1 MRIAERFPRFGG
13 SGMRSLERRGLS
25 GICVWL
31 AAWTFLAVSGIF
43 APPVSAQEVLP
54 FPPQASGSTA
64 GRTMQE
70 SIYSPAPKVS
80 HVPKN
85 APNVIIILID
95 DVGPGLPDTYG
106 GEIHTPALSRIA
118 HEGISYNRFHTTAM
132 CSPTRGALLTGRNHH
147 RISAGQIAELA
158 NDWDGYSGIQP
169 KSSAMVAEVLKD
181 YGYSTAA
188 FGKWHNTPAEQT
200 TAAGPFDYWPTG
212 YGFEYFY
219 GFLAGEASQYEP
231 NLIRNI
237 DVVHP
242 PKTSGGHNYY
252 HLSEDLADDAIG
264 WMQNH
269 KAFAPEKPYFIYWAS
284 GASHGPHQ
292 VPPEW
297 TAKYKGKFDDGWD
310 KYRERVFARQKAM
323 GYIPQNAQLTPRPET
338 MAAWDSIPES
348 EKPFQRRLMEVFAGF
363 TEHVDAQVGRI
374 LDEVEREGDK
384 DNTLILYIWGDNG
397 SSAEGQNGSI
407 SELLAQNAIPTT
419 TEQQIKVL
427 DTLGGLDALGGPKT
441 ENMYH
446 AGWAWAGSSPYK
458 STKLVAAHFGGTR
471 NPMAIRWP
479 AKIKADPTPRSQF
492 LHVNDVVPTLYDVI
506 GITPPRVV
514 NGIPQDPFDGVSFA
528 STFNDP
534 KAKEVKHTQ
543 YFEIMG
549 SRGIYHDG
557 WFADAFGPRIPWLP
571 GLPKGVLGPKGE
583 LLWNPDKDPW
593 ELYNLDEDWT
603 QSNDLAAKMPEK
615 LAAMKELFTMEF
627 AKNQGFPVGGGLWVP
642 VVHPE
647 LRIAPAYTEWTFAGN
662 MTRMPEFAAP
672 ALGNKDNVVT
682 VDAEIPA
689 DANGVLYALG
699 AFSGGLSL
707 YVQDGVLSYEYN
719 LFEMQRTHIRA
730 KDKLPT
736 GKVKIEVETRYAVK
750 KPAGSA
756 GCDFESERPA
766 GGAGA
771 GSGERAAD
779 VHCKRLPGHRHRLG
793 LARVIGL
800 LRESAFRFQ
809 RKDRASACEISR
821 NASAV
826 AGREKGNGR
835 RHSGRGVDELQIF
848 LRRDYGA
855 SRVFQRFQASSRA
868 FLLASLASG
877 ASPARMK
884 PWPAP
889 S

>member
-1 MRIAERFPRFGG
+1 VSIEEKYMTFGG
-13 SGMRSLERRGLS
+13 ARTKNLACRHLRRVCISLATWS
-25 GICVWL
+25 
-31 AAWTFLAVSGIF
+31 FLAISGIF
-43 APPVSAQEVLP
+43 ASPASAQEVLP
-54 FPPQASGSTA
+54 FPPQPSGSTA

-85 APNVIIILID
+85 APNVIIVLID

-231 NLIRNI
+231 NLVRNI

-242 PKTSGGHNYY
+242 PKTSGGHDYY

-338 MAAWDSIPES
+338 MASWDSIPES

-363 TEHVDAQVGRI
+363 TEHVDAQVGRM

-397 SSAEGQNGSI
+397 SSAEGQFGTI
-407 SELLAQNAIPTT
+407 SELLAQNGIPTT

-427 DTLGGLDALGGPKT
+427 DSLGGLDALGTAKT

-458 STKLVAAHFGGTR
+458 STKLIAAHFGGTR
-471 NPMAIRWP
+471 NPLAVRWP
-479 AKIKADPTPRSQF
+479 AKIKPDSTPRSQF

-514 NGIPQDPFDGVSFA
+514 NGIQQDPMDGVSFA

-557 WFADAFGPRIPWLP
+557 WFADAFGPRAPWLP

-615 LAAMKELFTMEF
+615 LAAMKDIFIMEF
-627 AKNQGFPVGGGLWVP
+627 AKNQGFPIGGGLWVP
-642 VVHPE
+642 VVRPD
-647 LRIAPAYTEWTFAGN
+647 LRIAPPYTEWTFAGN
-662 MTRMPEFAAP
+662 MTRMPEFTAP
-672 ALGNKDNVVT
+672 ALGNKENVVT
-682 VDAEIPA
+682 VDADIPA
-689 DANGVLYALG
+689 NANGVLYALG

-736 GKVKIEVETRYAVK
+736 GKVKIEVETKYAVK
-750 KPAGSA
+750 
-756 GCDFESERPA
+756 RPA
-766 GGAGA
+766 GPLDVILKVNGQQVAQGQVPVSA
-771 GSGERAAD
+771 PLMFTANDCLDIGTDLGSPVSLDYFEKAPFAFNGKID
-779 VHCKRLPGHRHRLG
+779 QVHVKYLG
-793 LARVIGL
+793 TPAQQQ
-800 LRESAFRFQ
+800 E
-809 RKDRASACEISR
+809 
-821 NASAV
+821 
-826 AGREKGNGR
+826 EKKETDAQIPT
-835 RHSGRGVDELQIF
+835 VD
-848 LRRDYGA
+848 
-855 SRVFQRFQASSRA
+855 
-868 FLLASLASG
+868 
-877 ASPARMK
+877 
-884 PWPAP
+884 
-889 S
+889 